1 MPLKYL
7 PCAGDQRP
15 NPSLDATHRLKIVRP
30 FPLKNSG
37 VLLQLPNIGPGILGR
52 DRYRT
57 GVVVETDTK
66 VVIVNPTA
74 TKLH

>member
-37 VLLQLPNIGPGILGR
+37 VLLRLLNVGPGILGR
-52 DRYRT
+52 DRYRI
-57 GVVVETDTK
+57 GVDVETDTK